1 MRASFKNAPSPV
13 AASVVRERNIREA
26 QAAIKN
32 SQYGGAGAIDLH
44 LSCLDSEYKNVE
56 SIKKIMEATSLPILV
71 LNYNHNIDY
80 TDYQATEE
88 ERIGLLEMGAM
99 AGASAVDMQAY
110 SFNLKV
116 KTSFQQEYAT
126 EDMLFAKKNPN
137 EVALDPETVKKQAD
151 FIEKM
156 HKNGTEVLLSCHTGV
171 YLNCEECVNLCKYL
185 EKTRKPD
192 IIKLVIPIETDEQL
206 AENFKTMITLK
217 KEITS
222 CKIHFHC
229 AGKKGK
235 ITRIVNPMLGAHL
248 AFCIERYNLSA
259 SIEQLE
265 LRSFVQAINSLDWRD

>member
-13 AASVVRERNIREA
+13 AASVVREKNIREA

-32 SQYGGAGAIDLH
+32 SQYAGAGAIDLH
-44 LSCLDSEYKNVE
+44 LSCLDTEFKNVE
-56 SIKKIMEATSLPILV
+56 SIKKIMDCTSLPILV

-80 TDYQATEE
+80 TDYTATEE
-88 ERIGLLEMGAM
+88 ERISLLESGAK

-110 SFNLKV
+110 SFNLDV
-116 KTSFQQEYAT
+116 KNSFQQEYAT
-126 EDMLFAKKNPN
+126 DDMLFAKKNPN

-156 HKNGTEVLLSCHTGV
+156 HAMGTEVLLSCHTGV
-171 YLNCEECVNLCKYL
+171 YLNCEECVSLCKYL

-206 AENFKTMITLK
+206 IENFKTMITLK

-229 AGKKGK
+229 SGKKGK

-248 AFCIERYNLSA
+248 AFCIERYSLSA
-259 SIEQLE
+259 SVEQLD
-265 LRSFVQAINSLDWRD
+265 LRSFVQAINTLDWRN